1 MKSIHRILALAVL
14 AGSLPAFAS
23 TVAYWRFE
31 EGPAGAPV
39 PHGGAGDGV
48 FYAGTADSSGNSN
61 ELSVWAEGWAG
72 YGYRTDVA
80 AAVVPQTGNS
90 NGLSVVN
97 TGGYP
102 AMFTETGTALQSWS
116 PAAWTIEVAFQL
128 ENGGYK
134 TIVGRDSRGSVTT
147 GNLDLAA
154 LYLQQIPDN
163 GLAIKYCDVSGY
175 WHEAISATNVVQG
188 YNWGTDNNG
197 TTGVWYAMAAVS
209 DGSTLSLYLKNV
221 EGGGNYEL
229 IAQTDMT
236 TSGSPDTALTPGTGD
251 GGDWDAGNFTVG
263 RGLYAGGHG
272 DRAYGF
278 IDEVRLSDTALAPS
292 QFLFVPEPTAALLAL
307 PSLLVFF
314 RRRR

>member
-1 MKSIHRILALAVL
+1 M
-14 AGSLPAFAS
+14 
-23 TVAYWRFE
+23 
-31 EGPAGAPV
+31 
-39 PHGGAGDGV
+39 
-48 FYAGTADSSGNSN
+48 
-61 ELSVWAEGWAG
+61 
-72 YGYRTDVA
+72 A

-90 NGLSVVN
+90 NGFSVVN

-116 PAAWTIEVAFQL
+116 PAAWTIEAAFQL

-134 TIVGRDSRGSVTT
+134 TIVGRDSRGAYA

-163 GLAIKYCDVSGY
+163 GLAIKFCDVSGY
-175 WHEAISATNVVQG
+175 WHEAISATGIVTG
-188 YNWGTDNNG
+188 YDWGSDPTGSTGNWY
-197 TTGVWYAMAAVS
+197 GVAAVS

-229 IAQTDMT
+229 IAFTDMT
-236 TSGSPDTALTPGTGD
+236 TSGSPNTALTPGTGD